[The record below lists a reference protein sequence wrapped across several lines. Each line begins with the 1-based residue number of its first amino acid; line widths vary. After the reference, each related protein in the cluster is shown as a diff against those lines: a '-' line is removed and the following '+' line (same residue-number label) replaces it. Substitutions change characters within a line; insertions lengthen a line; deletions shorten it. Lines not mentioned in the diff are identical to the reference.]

1 MATRL
6 EEQLRT
12 TLASIGD
19 AVIST
24 DPKGKVVFANKVAQS
39 ILRTPESALLGRQL
53 QDVFHIVNE
62 FTRDIV
68 ANPVE
73 RVLREGAT
81 VGLANHTILITR
93 DGAEIPIDDS
103 AAPIRSDSGELQGA
117 VLVFRDITERR
128 RAEIND

>member
-1 MATRL
+1 MSTPS
-6 EEQLRT
+6 EQQLRT

-24 DPKGKVVFANKVAQS
+24 DSKGNVVFANKVAQS
-39 ILRTPESALLGRQL
+39 ILRTPESNLIGRPL

-73 RVLREGAT
+73 RVLREGIV

-103 AAPIRSDSGELQGA
+103 AAP
-117 VLVFRDITERR
+117 
-128 RAEIND
+128 